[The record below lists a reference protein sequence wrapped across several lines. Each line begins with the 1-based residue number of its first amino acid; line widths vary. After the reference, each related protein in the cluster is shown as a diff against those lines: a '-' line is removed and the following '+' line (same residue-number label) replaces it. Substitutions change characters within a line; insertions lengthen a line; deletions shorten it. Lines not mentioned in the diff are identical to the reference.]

1 MNLRNR
7 LVKEMDR
14 AGLFSAAQSKYF
26 LVFQG
31 YRFNQVA
38 FFMYVELDNWNFVFI
53 AVNQRHSCTSDPIV
67 YFAIVMTRI
76 SYLFE

>member
-26 LVFQG
+26 LVFQLEFRV
-31 YRFNQVA
+31 YRSQPTSQLHIGSNRLLRNR
-38 FFMYVELDNWNFVFI
+38 YDKNFLPFRVGF
-53 AVNQRHSCTSDPIV
+53 
-67 YFAIVMTRI
+67 RI
-76 SYLFE
+76 SFSL